1 MDERAT
7 ATFGGVPAWL
17 LRAYL
22 LELGGTETPDGGVQ
36 GSDWR
41 ARLEASSG
49 GAGHLRVGR
58 VTVTIDGA
66 GAAGVME
73 ALRRKAQ
80 RGGG

>member
-1 MDERAT
+1 MGEPVT
-7 ATFGGVPAWL
+7 VTFGGVPGWL

-22 LELGGTETPDGGVQ
+22 LELGGMETPDGGVQ

-41 ARLEASSG
+41 ARLEADSG

-58 VTVTIDGA
+58 VTVTIEGA